1 MPATHPAAATAA
13 HSPATATDRKFLSFR
28 LGAEEYGID
37 ILGVQEIRGYTVP
50 THIAN
55 APGEML
61 GVLNLRGTIVPV
73 VDMRLQLGLPSPRYD
88 DVTVTIVLT
97 LRDRLTAIVVDSV
110 SDVVELGPAQI
121 RPAPPMA
128 ERTQATHIVGIGTV
142 QQGDSERMLILLD
155 MQAMLGATEPA
166 QA

>member
-1 MPATHPAAATAA
+1 MLDTHQAATAA
-13 HSPATATDRKFLSFR
+13 TARKFLSFR

-55 APGEML
+55 APSEML

-73 VDMRLQLGLPSPRYD
+73 TDMRLKLGLSSPRYD
-88 DVTVTIVLT
+88 DITVTIVLT
-97 LRDRLTAIVVDSV
+97 LTDRVTAIVVDSV

-121 RPAPPMA
+121 RPAPA
-128 ERTQATHIVGIGTV
+128 VAQRTQATHIVGIGTV
-142 QQGDSERMLILLD
+142 QQGGSERMLILLD
-155 MQAMLGATEPA
+155 MQAMLGAAEPA
-166 QA
+166 LA